1 MMKGAKHSHG
11 TPYRNVAESITG
23 KGRITTW
30 YRGYDP
36 QYGNFGSRRGL
47 WVADD
52 YDYAKMYA
60 DECGGKVVALYIDEG
75 KLNLCPIDV
84 IDEYLGDEFDVLEP
98 DYCWEIGV
106 FDRMLED
113 GYNCY
118 SVALDHESVEA
129 LYLLDNS
136 PVAGFEEIVTE
147 ESHANKIG
155 EAIHS
160 LLTETNGN
168 SPVLSQSRL
177 RCIVKRAINEVVG
190 ETPNY
195 KIVPNSGKIKVGEY
209 QCVDGGG
216 FYEINGVLGQTFVG
230 VRMYYSPSKTY
241 CLMRNINN
249 WKYVFTTIE
258 TTSEK
263 DEYGGKICRF
273 TPIRFRDLP
282 IEIQHNFKDL
292 TPLLRKL
299 QQAYS

>member
-136 PVAGFEEIVTE
+136 PA
-147 ESHANKIG
+147 A
-155 EAIHS
+155 
-160 LLTETNGN
+160 
-168 SPVLSQSRL
+168 L
-177 RCIVKRAINEVVG
+177 R
-190 ETPNY
+190 
-195 KIVPNSGKIKVGEY
+195 S
-209 QCVDGGG
+209 
-216 FYEINGVLGQTFVG
+216 
-230 VRMYYSPSKTY
+230 
-241 CLMRNINN
+241 
-249 WKYVFTTIE
+249 
-258 TTSEK
+258 
-263 DEYGGKICRF
+263 
-273 TPIRFRDLP
+273 
-282 IEIQHNFKDL
+282 
-292 TPLLRKL
+292 
-299 QQAYS
+299 